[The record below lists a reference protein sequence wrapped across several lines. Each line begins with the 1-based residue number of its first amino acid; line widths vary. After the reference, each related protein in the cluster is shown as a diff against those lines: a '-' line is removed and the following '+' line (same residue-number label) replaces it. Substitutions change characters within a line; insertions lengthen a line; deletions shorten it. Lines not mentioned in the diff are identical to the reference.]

1 MLKKLD
7 GYKSYIGAIALFVW
21 GGFYG
26 LGWIDQK
33 TFTAVISII
42 AGWTAFG
49 LKDAINKVGR

>member
-1 MLKKLD
+1 MFKKLE
-7 GYKSYIGAIALFVW
+7 GYKSYIGAVALFVW

-33 TFTAVISII
+33 TFTTVISII

-49 LKDAINKVGR
+49 LRSAINKMER